1 MAARADYCP
10 GRRIWGRMGLQ
21 TGCAKSV
28 QFPQPVPVG
37 VRHEVLTTPLEPKPC
52 RGEGRA
58 GQQTH
63 TEDANTAS
71 RVRYT
76 D

>member
-1 MAARADYCP
+1 
-10 GRRIWGRMGLQ
+10 MGLQ

-28 QFPQPVPVG
+28 QFAEPVG
-37 VRHEVLTTPLEPKPC
+37 VGARQKVLTTPLEPEAR
-52 RGEGRA
+52 RGEGRDS
-58 GQQTH
+58 QQTD

-71 RVRYT
+71 WIGYT